1 MFASFSILLLGV
13 HLYLSGLE
21 GIKAVERCMASV
33 EEELK
38 GLREAKEELSVLSGL
53 DFEL

>member
-13 HLYLSGLE
+13 HLF
-21 GIKAVERCMASV
+21 IKAVERCMPYV